1 MTKKLTEAQL
11 AEQLAISRRH
21 LARLKSAG
29 MPVDSVGAAQAW
41 REQNIAGPVDG
52 SDLLQLRAEVLTKRV
67 ELLQLELDE
76 RRRNLIDMGEAGRL
90 LVGCGVAARAR
101 LGYAER
107 TLRSRHPDL
116 PEAAYRTVADLHREA
131 LDLLADDIL
140 RIPEPGE
147 ERKG

>member
-1 MTKKLTEAQL
+1 MTKKLTESAL

-21 LARLKSAG
+21 LARLKRAG
-29 MPVDSVGAAQAW
+29 MPTDSLENAQAW
-41 REQNIAGPVDG
+41 REANVVGSADG
-52 SDLLQLRAEVLTKRV
+52 ADLMRLRAEVLEKRI

-76 RRRNLIDMGEAGRL
+76 RRRNLIDMGEAERL